1 MHRQK
6 IIGLTQLTI
15 KGDEFV
21 YNWVTQSQAAKL
33 SKNMY
38 NNSNFTSDLV
48 NSYAWDTAI
57 LFLQQCDDREYK
69 SISYSMQNSINT
81 VFANK
86 GTNNLETQDIIC
98 NIYDMASNCG
108 EWTTETCTGSW
119 GPCVGRGCN
128 YTSNKFFTSTR
139 GNSGISDLNETSSF
153 RPIIY
158 L

>member
-1 MHRQK
+1 
-6 IIGLTQLTI
+6 
-15 KGDEFV
+15 
-21 YNWVTQSQAAKL
+21 
-33 SKNMY
+33 MY
-38 NNSNFTSDLV
+38 NESNFTSDLM

-57 LFLQQCDDREYK
+57 LFLQQCDNRKNKEK
-69 SISYSMQNSINT
+69 LYSMQNSINT

-86 GTNNLETQDIIC
+86 GTNNLEMKDVIC

-128 YTSNKFFTSTR
+128 YSSNKFFTSSR
-139 GNSGISDLNETSSF
+139 GNSGIADLNETSSF
-153 RPIIY
+153 RPILY

>member
-1 MHRQK
+1 M

-15 KGDEFV
+15 KENEFV

-33 SKNMY
+33 SQNMY
-38 NNSNFTSDLV
+38 NDSNFTSELV

-57 LFLQQCDDREYK
+57 LFLQQCDDRENK
-69 SISYSMQNSINT
+69 DTPYSMQSSINT
-81 VFANK
+81 VLANR
-86 GTNNLETQDIIC
+86 GTNNLKTKDIIC

-128 YTSNKFFTSTR
+128 YSSNKFFTSSR
-139 GNSGISDLNETSSF
+139 GNSGILDLNETSSF

-158 L
+158 IS